1 MNFIVVSNDTTLEN
15 PSMADLP
22 EMIASILETSGG
34 PIDFFASSSDVT
46 EEDFKTQVITP
57 LRRAMKQWGYTIIT
71 ATKDHLVVKPLMF
84 HIPGKEHSTLKF
96 TEYETSIS
104 IEKVPMEEAIER
116 MSENDITVNEVFND
130 VIGLRPYKEYQE
142 KLNKIKDTIE
152 ESKQVV
158 HETETK
164 SVKELLNL

>member
-1 MNFIVVSNDTTLEN
+1 
-15 PSMADLP
+15 
-22 EMIASILETSGG
+22 
-34 PIDFFASSSDVT
+34 
-46 EEDFKTQVITP
+46 
-57 LRRAMKQWGYTIIT
+57 
-71 ATKDHLVVKPLMF
+71 MF